1 MTGVIS
7 IADSKGH
14 SISEEMA
21 FRSMALYPPA
31 GSLVAIHCSC
41 ADRQHLETAAQYL
54 RLFLEKILKRT
65 GAAILGPA
73 DENVAKI
80 NDIWRMVLYLRSG
93 SEELLREARR
103 RLERYIEANEG
114 FSSVEIQFDIN
125 Q

>member
-1 MTGVIS
+1 MVVVS
-7 IADSKGH
+7 PSKW
-14 SISEEMA
+14 M
-21 FRSMALYPPA
+21 
-31 GSLVAIHCSC
+31 
-41 ADRQHLETAAQYL
+41 
-54 RLFLEKILKRT
+54 
-65 GAAILGPA
+65 